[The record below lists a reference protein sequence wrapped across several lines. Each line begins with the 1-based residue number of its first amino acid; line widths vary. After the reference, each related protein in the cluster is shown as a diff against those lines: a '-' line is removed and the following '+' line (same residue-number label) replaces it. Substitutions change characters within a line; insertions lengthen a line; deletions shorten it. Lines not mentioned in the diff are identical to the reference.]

1 MQESVANLNAKDEEI
16 EKFKL
21 ENQKTSDQFQL
32 LIHENSQLKEEINR
46 LQGVQQ
52 INTDLQFA
60 ADELKS
66 LVKDQD

>member
-32 LIHENSQLKEEINR
+32 LIHENS
-46 LQGVQQ
+46 
-52 INTDLQFA
+52 
-60 ADELKS
+60 
-66 LVKDQD
+66 